1 MTKEIKIKKLAL
13 IAALAMAAVFTACG
27 DDDSVS
33 ASTKTECKVTS
44 TDNSATATTSVAG
57 VTTTSTYTLT
67 ENGYKITYGSEG
79 MPETEVPNE
88 DITKEDLVDMANQ
101 VCELLRD

>member
-1 MTKEIKIKKLAL
+1 MKKLAL

-33 ASTKTECKVTS
+33 AASTKTECKVTS

-67 ENGYKITYGSEG
+67 ETGYKITYGGFGSEG
-79 MPETEVPNE
+79 MPETDVPNE
-88 DITKEDLVDMANQ
+88 NITKDDLVDMANQ

>member
-1 MTKEIKIKKLAL
+1 MKKLAL

-67 ENGYKITYGSEG
+67 ENGYKITYGGYGSEG

-88 DITKEDLVDMANQ
+88 NITKDDLVDMANQ